1 MLSLLSHFHL
11 HTLSSQLHRHRL
23 HLIITHSSDHTCVSI
38 YTSQIT
44 CHGSCMTCLF
54 KRVNIFPMRML
65 HDVDVE
71 SDEMEIKTEID
82 TLVTLH
88 KILYDVNIITKK
100 MLFM

>member
-1 MLSLLSHFHL
+1 
-11 HTLSSQLHRHRL
+11 
-23 HLIITHSSDHTCVSI
+23 
-38 YTSQIT
+38 
-44 CHGSCMTCLF
+44 MTCLF